1 LFYTSTFLKGALDS
15 PPQERGAGGILG
27 APNMVRIKDIFQWID
42 SWAPFRYAES
52 WDNCGLQVGDP
63 ESQVTRV
70 LVALDPASCVLRE
83 AQELGSQCV
92 VTHHPLLLRPINSVR
107 TDSWPGSIIRQALLS
122 GISIIAAHTNLD
134 AAAQGTNVQLKDLL
148 GLDVIGPLDAGAVPC
163 GDERYMGIGLVGLLP
178 REATLESL
186 AAKLNGVLG
195 GTVVRITGD
204 LRKQI
209 TRVAVCTGSGGSLM
223 GKVLASG
230 AEVFVTGDL
239 KYHDARFAEES
250 GLAVIDIGHFA
261 SEKLVLEPF
270 GDFLR
275 SRAKS
280 EGAELEVFVS
290 KSETDPFQVI
300 T

>member
-1 LFYTSTFLKGALDS
+1 
-15 PPQERGAGGILG
+15 
-27 APNMVRIKDIFQWID
+27 
-42 SWAPFRYAES
+42 
-52 WDNCGLQVGDP
+52 
-63 ESQVTRV
+63 
-70 LVALDPASCVLRE
+70 
-83 AQELGSQCV
+83 
-92 VTHHPLLLRPINSVR
+92 
-107 TDSWPGSIIRQALLS
+107 
-122 GISIIAAHTNLD
+122 
-134 AAAQGTNVQLKDLL
+134 
-148 GLDVIGPLDAGAVPC
+148 
-163 GDERYMGIGLVGLLP
+163 MGIGLVGLLP

>member
-1 LFYTSTFLKGALDS
+1 
-15 PPQERGAGGILG
+15 
-27 APNMVRIKDIFQWID
+27 MVRIKDIFQWID

-52 WDNCGLQVGDP
+52 WDNCGLQVGNP
-63 ESQVTRV
+63 ESSVTRV

-107 TDSWPGSIIRQALLS
+107 TDSWPGSIISQALLS

-134 AAAQGTNVQLKDLL
+134 AAPQGTNVQLKDLL
-148 GLDVIGPLDAGAVPC
+148 EIDVIGPLDAGAVSC
-163 GDERYMGIGLVGLLP
+163 GGEQYLGIGLVGLLP
-178 REATLESL
+178 RQATLESL
-186 AAKLNGVLG
+186 AARLNRALG

-223 GKVLASG
+223 EKVLASG

-275 SRAKS
+275 SKAKS

-300 T
+300 A

>member
-1 LFYTSTFLKGALDS
+1 
-15 PPQERGAGGILG
+15 
-27 APNMVRIKDIFQWID
+27 MVRIKDIFQWID
-42 SWAPFRYAES
+42 SWAPFRYVES
-52 WDNCGLQVGDP
+52 WDNCGLQVGNP
-63 ESQVTRV
+63 ESPATRV
-70 LVALDPASCVLRE
+70 LVALDPASWVLRE
-83 AQELGSQCV
+83 AQELGCQCV
-92 VTHHPLLLRPINSVR
+92 VTHHPLLFRPISSVR
-107 TDSWPGSIIRQALLS
+107 TDSWPGSIIRQALLA

-134 AAAQGTNVQLKDLL
+134 AAPQGTNVQLKDLL
-148 GLDVIGPLDAGAVPC
+148 GLDVIGPLDSEAVLC
-163 GDERYMGIGLVGLLP
+163 GDERYLGIGLVGLLP
-178 REATLESL
+178 REVTLESL
-186 AAKLNGVLG
+186 AARLNGALG

-223 GKVLASG
+223 EKVLASG
-230 AEVFVTGDL
+230 AEVFITGDL

-275 SRAKS
+275 SKAKS

-290 KSETDPFQVI
+290 KSEIDPFKVI
-300 T
+300 R

>member
-1 LFYTSTFLKGALDS
+1 
-15 PPQERGAGGILG
+15 
-27 APNMVRIKDIFQWID
+27 MVRIKDIFQWID

-52 WDNCGLQVGDP
+52 WDNCGLQVGNP
-63 ESQVTRV
+63 ESLATRV
-70 LVALDPASCVLRE
+70 LVALDPASWVLGE
-83 AQELGSQCV
+83 AQELGCQCV

-134 AAAQGTNVQLKDLL
+134 AAPQGTNVQLKDLL
-148 GLDVIGPLDAGAVPC
+148 GLDVIGPLDSQADLC
-163 GDERYMGIGLVGLLP
+163 GDERYVGIGLVGLLP

-186 AAKLNGVLG
+186 AARLNGALG

-209 TRVAVCTGSGGSLM
+209 IRVAVCTGSGGSLI

-239 KYHDARFAEES
+239 KNHDARFAEES

-261 SEKLVLEPF
+261 SE
-270 GDFLR
+270 
-275 SRAKS
+275 
-280 EGAELEVFVS
+280 
-290 KSETDPFQVI
+290 
-300 T
+300 